1 MYFGEVHVSIRG
13 SFPHAGGGSVEG
25 EGGGKL
31 LGGGGEGGMVG
42 GSGHFGGWD
51 HVTIHLSERGKTGK
65 H

>member
-31 LGGGGEGGMVG
+31 LGRGGEGGMVG
-42 GSGHFGGWD
+42 GSD
-51 HVTIHLSERGKTGK
+51 LVTIHLSERKRKGKRK
-65 H
+65 F